1 MTMPTPK
8 ASQQPRSQSL
18 RPEQVFVTGRR
29 RKSYPLQR
37 GTPLDG
43 SPVWRGRIRTSAAW
57 RRRVAQTGTSR
68 MELDARRLEL
78 ALAAGSSG
86 RPSRLAPPAP
96 GDGDLRLHVRHFP
109 SMLHA
114 SLTAKEYRPTEGLA
128 DQLDV
133 LQVSFTLGL
142 SAWIACAARLN
153 EVGPRPQGWCLHR
166 DTGPTCQPSF
176 PPSRRL
182 AGCPPIS
189 AIWWKLPRQA
199 EGVQPFA
206 QGGGVFRPG
215 RLGVAVEEVRRAL
228 VRLNLR
234 WGPRPRRVVEGAQG
248 RAPPAGP
255 SQPAGTLPNAAQA
268 MSRR

>member
-142 SAWIACAARLN
+142 SAWIACAAPLN

-199 EGVQPFA
+199 EGVRPFA
-206 QGGGVFRPG
+206 QGGGGTPPRSPWG
-215 RLGVAVEEVRRAL
+215 RSGGGPKSTGSAEFEV
-228 VRLNLR
+228 
-234 WGPRPRRVVEGAQG
+234 G
-248 RAPPAGP
+248 APPAQGC
-255 SQPAGTLPNAAQA
+255 
-268 MSRR
+268 

>member
-1 MTMPTPK
+1 MPTLLELPVPEMG
-8 ASQQPRSQSL
+8 PRLNSGELYFRVHAPFFPAMPDQSSKGSW
-18 RPEQVFVTGRR
+18 RAVGRR
-29 RKSYPLQR
+29 PPLHR
-37 GTPLDG
+37 FGF
-43 SPVWRGRIRTSAAW
+43 RSAALPSIALPCGRPAGRTIW
-57 RRRVAQTGTSR
+57 H
-68 MELDARRLEL
+68 DARCGSACFLREFVGRFLIAATREPRPRLL
-78 ALAAGSSG
+78 AWPC
-86 RPSRLAPPAP
+86 R
-96 GDGDLRLHVRHFP
+96 
-109 SMLHA
+109 
-114 SLTAKEYRPTEGLA
+114 
-128 DQLDV
+128 
-133 LQVSFTLGL
+133 
-142 SAWIACAARLN
+142 WCAARLN
-153 EVGPRPQGWCLHR
+153 EVGPRAQGWCLHR

-206 QGGGVFRPG
+206 QGGGVLRPG

-268 MSRR
+268 MSW